1 MSSSRRGS
9 LKGKKDIRENAI
21 VVTCSQFFVDI
32 DLIIEINRTVCKT
45 STIYNFPMANAIR
58 QVSQQLT
65 SFGQEKKSQIYERWK
80 KSRKFVYILAK
91 RYKSPFNLTDIFDLL
106 EHHVCT
112 FNKGRC
118 LFRKARH
125 RFKERLREVAP
136 VVTLSGEIKKVVK

>member
-65 SFGQEKKSQIYERWK
+65 SFGQEFRKKS
-80 KSRKFVYILAK
+80 SKFTKGEKNRESL
-91 RYKSPFNLTDIFDLL
+91 F
-106 EHHVCT
+106 T
-112 FNKGRC
+112 F
-118 LFRKARH
+118 
-125 RFKERLREVAP
+125 
-136 VVTLSGEIKKVVK
+136 